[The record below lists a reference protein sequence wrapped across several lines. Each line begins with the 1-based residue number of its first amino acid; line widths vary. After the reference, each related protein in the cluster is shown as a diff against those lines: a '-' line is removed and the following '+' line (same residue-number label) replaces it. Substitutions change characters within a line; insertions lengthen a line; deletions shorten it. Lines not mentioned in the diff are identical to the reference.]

1 MFGYYVELAIRSF
14 RRNIALTVLMNYES
28 LLSVFG
34 TGAVPAALLVIVG
47 AFSSGYLLGGSDPM
61 ERRVIA
67 LGTAQRNIAAATVVA
82 TQSFDDPRTLVMV
95 VVTSLV
101 SMAVLFPA
109 ARIMGRSRSSAVG
122 ARSTAVPRK
131 SPLV

>member
-1 MFGYYVELAIRSF
+1 
-14 RRNIALTVLMNYES
+14 MNYES